1 MLCASC
7 RGGGGAG
14 CSSRTFGGQ
23 CRDCPRENMCDNSFG
38 RVACHSKVCMCD
50 PGANWLETQRQM
62 MAVCGAVCACC
73 LDATLMSN
81 NNAGPQLILCSTVQ
95 HSVEELVERRRAR
108 RARLL
113 LSLQRAAQVSCEAS
127 DPCVSVRPV
136 NCEETR
142 AVLRGEGC
150 ELNSHVRDVTVRLAQ
165 GWAACPGRSA
175 PS

>member
-38 RVACHSKVCMCD
+38 RAACHSKVCMCD

-81 NNAGPQLILCSTVQ
+81 NNAGPQLSATPAPAELI
-95 HSVEELVERRRAR
+95 HSAPLQCTTSEWRSWWSGAERCGAPASVSSERRKCHV
-108 RARLL
+108 RLL
-113 LSLQRAAQVSCEAS
+113 SE
-127 DPCVSVRPV
+127 CVSHLPAR
-136 NCEETR
+136 E
-142 AVLRGEGC
+142 RGDKSSARWGC
-150 ELNSHVRDVTVRLAQ
+150 
-165 GWAACPGRSA
+165 GM
-175 PS
+175 